1 MIRIVTDS
9 TCEAPAAVLQ
19 HPAVTVVPLYVL
31 FGKEALKDKVEIS
44 QEQFWQRLPTSNPLP
59 TTSQPTPA
67 DFLAPFRAF
76 TEAGDEVI
84 AVVLSSRLSGTH
96 NSAIQA
102 KADLPW
108 QPVDVVD
115 SATTSVGLGIV
126 VGEALRMAEAGVPRA
141 TIVATLE
148 SMRAR
153 VHFLFALDT
162 LEYLA
167 RGGRIGKAQAFM
179 GSALS
184 FKPLLT
190 ITEGEIV
197 GSSRV
202 RGRRKALESLVE
214 LQGRTISERGPQVRV
229 GVTHASAPDE
239 AAAVSSELCKL
250 FQTQDSF
257 IAELGPVLGTH
268 TGPGA
273 IATAVYAPV

>member
-44 QEQFWQRLPTSNPLP
+44 QEQIWQRLPTSNPLP

-126 VGEALRMAEAGVPRA
+126 VSEALRMAEAGVPRA

-153 VHFLFALDT
+153 VHFLFALDRKRGQPIASFGDSGRIDLRQGLGRPAEGLSVSASTPGVVFEDLLILPSSVPET
-162 LEYLA
+162 LPGTPGHIRAFDVNTGKQRWVRDVGVKRERYFGDWVSCYLA
-167 RGGRIGKAQAFM
+167 LDNDVDPGPIDAIT
-179 GSALS
+179 AL
-184 FKPLLT
+184 K
-190 ITEGEIV
+190 
-197 GSSRV
+197 R
-202 RGRRKALESLVE
+202 AL
-214 LQGRTISERGPQVRV
+214 
-229 GVTHASAPDE
+229 A
-239 AAAVSSELCKL
+239 
-250 FQTQDSF
+250 
-257 IAELGPVLGTH
+257 
-268 TGPGA
+268 
-273 IATAVYAPV
+273 